1 MGSLKRSGRAVAG
14 WLLGASLGLCA
25 THGLAQTDWE
35 EAREIE
41 RAAFY
46 EDLEVVDNALRTNPT
61 GALRQSLES
70 CLNQRRHANVL
81 MDIGMIERARR
92 SLQYCFDSLGLE
104 RNTVEKVT
112 GPTEEELQARAAR
125 EYEKAMSLTPDVDNG
140 RAIYADCAAC
150 HKPEGWGMVTGI
162 VPQIAGQHR
171 SVVISQLADYRA
183 GARDS
188 VLMLPYATAETIGG
202 AQAIADVAEYISTL
216 EISVE
221 NGTGD
226 GGNLELGERLYRS
239 HCSEC
244 HGASGEGSDERAIPR
259 LQAQHYKY
267 LVRQFEWIRDGK
279 RRNVGDKMK
288 FVEAFSDEE
297 MTAVLDYASR
307 LLPREELRAPPG
319 WKNPDFVQRITE

>member
-1 MGSLKRSGRAVAG
+1 MGNFETTGRSRAG
-14 WLLGASLGLCA
+14 WLLGPVLGICA
-25 THGLAQTDWE
+25 TLTLAQTDWE

-46 EDLEVVDNALRTNPT
+46 EDLEVVDNALKTNPT

-70 CLNQRRHANVL
+70 CLNQRRHATVL

-92 SLQYCFDSLGLE
+92 SLQYCFDSLDLA

-125 EYEKAMSLTPDVDNG
+125 EYEEAMGLTPDVDNG
-140 RAIYADCAAC
+140 RAIYAECAAC
-150 HKPEGWGMVTGI
+150 HKPEGWGLLTGI

-171 SVVISQLADYRA
+171 NVVISQLADYRA

-188 VLMLPYATAETIGG
+188 VLMVPYATAETIGG

-216 EISVE
+216 EISVQ
-221 NGTGD
+221 NGKGD
-226 GGNLELGERLYRS
+226 GADLAQGEELYRN
-239 HCSEC
+239 HCAVC
-244 HGASGEGSDERAIPR
+244 HGASGEGSNERAVPR

-288 FVEAFSDEE
+288 FVEGFSDEE
-297 MTAVLDYASR
+297 MAAVLDYASR
-307 LLPREELRAPPG
+307 LMPQEEFRAPPG
-319 WKNPDFVQRITE
+319 WKNPDFVERITQ